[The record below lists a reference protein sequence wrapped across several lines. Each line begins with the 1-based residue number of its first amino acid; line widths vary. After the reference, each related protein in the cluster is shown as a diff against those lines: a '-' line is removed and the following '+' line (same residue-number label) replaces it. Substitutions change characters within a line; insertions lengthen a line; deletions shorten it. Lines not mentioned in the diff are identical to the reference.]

1 MIIDTMTKTEV
12 MLSLLKKF
20 KEETVPLKLNEICA
34 GIAESAKE
42 KNPMDLEAIIKMYE
56 EESKKNRY

>member
-1 MIIDTMTKTEV
+1 